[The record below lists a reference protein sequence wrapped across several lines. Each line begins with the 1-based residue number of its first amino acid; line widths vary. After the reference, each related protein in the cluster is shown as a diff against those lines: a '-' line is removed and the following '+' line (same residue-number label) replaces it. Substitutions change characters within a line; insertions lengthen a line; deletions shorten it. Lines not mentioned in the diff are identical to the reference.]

1 MGYTNTVPFS
11 VAFYFLTLL
20 CSIFLLSYHRSNR
33 ILAINQYAKFNGQS
47 YVLAKLCG
55 SDDIFLMLLRII
67 HLKTNM
73 EKRIS
78 RFTFGISKRSSEQH
92 ELFHFL
98 KCFLSMGSWNII
110 LFYIHLTIRKITFS
124 WFYSIPLTNR
134 LGVLICLLRNSANIS
149 IQYQWKITSISVN

>member
-11 VAFYFLTLL
+11 VAFYFLTFYAVF
-20 CSIFLLSYHRSNR
+20 SSYLITDQIESLQSTNAP
-33 ILAINQYAKFNGQS
+33 IFNGQS

-78 RFTFGISKRSSEQH
+78 RFTFGSKRSSEQH

-134 LGVLICLLRNSANIS
+134 LGVLICLLRNSANIP
-149 IQYQWKITSISVN
+149 IQYHWKITSISVN